1 MRPAFASASS
11 LIASSVPSLA
21 PCASA
26 LAIKVASV
34 GDGDGNATPLSSRS
48 SAGASAPLH
57 RSEGSG
63 LSCAELPVPTLG
75 DNTCGRDGADGVSLS
90 VPGMAGSS
98 FRSTCANASELLRLG
113 GSARSS
119 RSGRVRSA
127 WSGRAGSSG
136 NRFRAGSSRDCS
148 CGGSSRDCSRGRRSG
163 DGSGRRRQIA
173 LACLDASQGLGDFL
187 GLWLKIFGKHIEASS
202 DGTANQRYNH
212 KEPKQSRH
220 RSTRFPRPSIRRE
233 QGLIVAQTLAEIDPL
248 LVPFPHDERF
258 ESPLSASEVYGTV
271 AY

>member
-1 MRPAFASASS
+1 MRPDFESAFSLTASS
-11 LIASSVPSLA
+11 APSLV
-21 PCASA
+21 PCASER
-26 LAIKVASV
+26 AIKVASV
-34 GDGDGNATPLSSRS
+34 GDGDGNDTPPKSRS
-48 SAGASAPLH
+48 RAAVSIPRQ

-63 LSCAELPVPTLG
+63 LSCAEPPVGPALG
-75 DNTCGRDGADGVSLS
+75 DKTWGRDGADGASLS

-98 FRSTCANASELLRLG
+98 RRSTCAKAAELLRLG

-119 RSGRVRSA
+119 RRDRFRSA
-127 WSGRAGSSG
+127 GSWSARSS
-136 NRFRAGSSRDCS
+136 RFRSA
-148 CGGSSRDCSRGRRSG
+148 
-163 DGSGRRRQIA
+163 GRRRARSGGNCGSRRRQVP
-173 LACLDASQGLGDFL
+173 LARFDASQGLRDFL
-187 GLWLKIFGKHIEASS
+187 GLRLKIFGKHIEASS
-202 DGTANQRYNH
+202 DGTANQSYNH

-233 QGLIVAQTLAEIDPL
+233 QGLIVAQTLAEVDPL

>member
-1 MRPAFASASS
+1 MRPDFESAFSLTASS
-11 LIASSVPSLA
+11 APSLV
-21 PCASA
+21 PCASER
-26 LAIKVASV
+26 AIKVASV
-34 GDGDGNATPLSSRS
+34 GDGDGNDTPPKSRS
-48 SAGASAPLH
+48 RAAVSIPRQ

-63 LSCAELPVPTLG
+63 LSCAEPPAGPALG
-75 DNTCGRDGADGVSLS
+75 DKTWGRDGADGASLS

-98 FRSTCANASELLRLG
+98 RRSTCAKAAELLRLG

-119 RSGRVRSA
+119 RKGRLRSA
-127 WSGRAGSSG
+127 
-136 NRFRAGSSRDCS
+136 
-148 CGGSSRDCSRGRRSG
+148 
-163 DGSGRRRQIA
+163 GRRRARSGGNCGSRRRQVP
-173 LACLDASQGLGDFL
+173 LARFDASQGLRDFL
-187 GLWLKIFGKHIEASS
+187 GLRLKIFGKHIEASS
-202 DGTANQRYNH
+202 DGTANQSYNH

-233 QGLIVAQTLAEIDPL
+233 QGLIVAQTLAEVDPL

>member
-1 MRPAFASASS
+1 VPLLAPSASAR
-11 LIASSVPSLA
+11 AMRV
-21 PCASA
+21 ASA
-26 LAIKVASV
+26 
-34 GDGDGNATPLSSRS
+34 GDGDGNDTPLNSFS
-48 SAGASAPLH
+48 SAGASVPFH

-63 LSCAELPVPTLG
+63 LACADVPVPALG
-75 DNTCGRDGADGVSLS
+75 DKICGRSGADGASLS

-98 FRSTCANASELLRLG
+98 FRSTCAEALELLRLG
-113 GSARSS
+113 WSARSS
-119 RSGRVRSA
+119 RSGRVRSD
-127 WSGRAGSSG
+127 WSGRAGSGGNRNTWSTW
-136 NRFRAGSSRDCS
+136 NRFR
-148 CGGSSRDCSRGRRSG
+148 GRRRR
-163 DGSGRRRQIA
+163 DGGRRWRQIA
-173 LACLDASQGLGDFL
+173 LARLDASQGLGDLL
-187 GLWLKIFGKHIEASS
+187 GLGLKIFGKHIEAPS

-220 RSTRFPRPSIRRE
+220 RSALFPRSSIRRE